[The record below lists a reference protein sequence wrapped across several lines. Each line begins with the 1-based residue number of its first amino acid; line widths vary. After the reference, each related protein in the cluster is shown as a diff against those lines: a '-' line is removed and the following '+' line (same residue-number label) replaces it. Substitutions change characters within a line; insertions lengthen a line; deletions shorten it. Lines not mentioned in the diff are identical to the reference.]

1 MGSTTLT
8 TTTANNKNNKP
19 RCYPQ
24 QRFGISFRYSLN
36 EKILKKFT
44 GLSTIY
50 VSLFKRKDVW
60 SCHRPA
66 MKIQQLSSLGNYL
79 AVSAKS
85 RAHKRWSCSL
95 FFAAS
100 ETCVIQIENP
110 VSRPEKQYAPW
121 DVHYEVCGM
130 CYVIYDTRH
139 VFCHIRHAA
148 QYQATTA
155 TATATATTTTTSSS
169 TARATSTSIIT
180 SSCGVSTCSASPLV
194 LYGIR
199 YAACCVPY
207 RICAVRKAVCPM
219 CI

>member
-1 MGSTTLT
+1 
-8 TTTANNKNNKP
+8 
-19 RCYPQ
+19 
-24 QRFGISFRYSLN
+24 
-36 EKILKKFT
+36 
-44 GLSTIY
+44 
-50 VSLFKRKDVW
+50 
-60 SCHRPA
+60 
-66 MKIQQLSSLGNYL
+66 
-79 AVSAKS
+79 
-85 RAHKRWSCSL
+85 
-95 FFAAS
+95 
-100 ETCVIQIENP
+100 
-110 VSRPEKQYAPW
+110 
-121 DVHYEVCGM
+121 M

-155 TATATATTTTTSSS
+155 TATATATTTTTTTTSSS

-180 SSCGVSTCSASPLV
+180 SSCGVSTFSASPLV